1 MVPSK
6 KSFLSSFSDAKP
18 TRLLFYIFCRDLNT
32 RSSSDAAKPRPL
44 CRSQNDD
51 NVLPPHNSAGG
62 RKRMWLKKEFLE
74 RVREWL
80 VGWMDQL
87 FYQNGWCPKLLWND
101 EAKLSATMRLQ
112 MSWIMI
118 SFCKLVIL
126 EGQQSKL
133 ADFLS
138 AGAQTMWY

>member
-6 KSFLSSFSDAKP
+6 KKFSIVIQRCQTHTSPFLYFLPRFEHQILQWRCKTSAIVPKP
-18 TRLLFYIFCRDLNT
+18 KWWQCF
-32 RSSSDAAKPRPL
+32 AATQQR
-44 CRSQNDD
+44 RR
-51 NVLPPHNSAGG
+51 

-87 FYQNGWCPKLLWND
+87 FYQNGWCPKLLRND